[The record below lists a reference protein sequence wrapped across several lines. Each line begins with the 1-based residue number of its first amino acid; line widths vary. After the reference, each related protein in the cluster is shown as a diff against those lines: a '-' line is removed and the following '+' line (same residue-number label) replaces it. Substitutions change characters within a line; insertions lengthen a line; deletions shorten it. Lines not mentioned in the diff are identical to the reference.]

1 VAKEE
6 GSEEAATEEPID
18 ARECTAS
25 SYSPPRKRPFPM
37 QTPVTHLDTQLQP
50 NHPQIE
56 FSRPQSLVGSR
67 CHCDSFRDLSA
78 HTHILILSALYLQP
92 CMFSLVPYPNN
103 ETGHDQQLPTSR
115 SRHKLLQLTNLIDSP
130 RLYNPPSCL
139 RSPYRLVLAL
149 RKTSSGNNTLTKRD
163 TYKTHELEKRG
174 SMKS

>member
-1 VAKEE
+1 
-6 GSEEAATEEPID
+6 
-18 ARECTAS
+18 
-25 SYSPPRKRPFPM
+25 M

-174 SMKS
+174 NMKS

>member
-92 CMFSLVPYPNN
+92 CIFSLVSSALYLQPCIFSLVSSALSHIQTTKPATINSFRRPD
-103 ETGHDQQLPTSR
+103 HDISFFNSLTS
-115 SRHKLLQLTNLIDSP
+115 
-130 RLYNPPSCL
+130 
-139 RSPYRLVLAL
+139 
-149 RKTSSGNNTLTKRD
+149 
-163 TYKTHELEKRG
+163 
-174 SMKS
+174 